1 MAHAGTSQV
10 MDRPLRIKLAGS
22 VLVMLR
28 LENGRHIR
36 GKLHQVSTSG
46 GLLHLDQLLAEK
58 IKVEVMF
65 HVGECTVR
73 SSASMLFPMWATQG
87 CLQPFEFVNF
97 AEPER
102 TRLIRNWRSCVT
114 RARLLS
120 PFPNYLPATSLSAAE
135 MCKAEHRATLQSAV
149 VMKLAGG
156 TIYS

>member
-1 MAHAGTSQV
+1 MAMGKFGGAAPFVISELRGLSGIVKGRMAHAGTSQV
-10 MDRPLRIKLAGS
+10 MDRPPRIKLAGS

-46 GLLHLDQLLAEK
+46 GLLHLDQPLAEK

-102 TRLIRNWRSCVT
+102 NALDQEL
-114 RARLLS
+114 A
-120 PFPNYLPATSLSAAE
+120 
-135 MCKAEHRATLQSAV
+135 
-149 VMKLAGG
+149 KLRDKG
-156 TIYS
+156 TITVSFP